1 MNSNSSDLQDFNTGY
16 DDEISIGE
24 LIQKL
29 WRKRGLIVILPLVL
43 AGLTV
48 TGLLMGKATS
58 SEKLSY
64 YIELTGLK
72 DSAYPNGTAFSPQDL
87 LSPQVVTQLVAD
99 FGITD
104 PQLLGKSIAIEFG
117 TPLSMGLLVEYRAAL
132 DANSKASAEE
142 LALIN
147 QRYETRLNDA
157 MRRGLRIAVDY
168 TELGLEKSRGV
179 ELAYALPQVWNS
191 VFSAKFRIF
200 VDSGIAGVP
209 MISEGVDLTTS
220 LGALEA
226 ELQLESIQTGVSL
239 LADDGRFRALE
250 IDGVSPADLQKV
262 IKDFRRIYFE
272 PIYANSFREEVGLAT
287 VYRRDL
293 ELALK
298 ELEAVLAELN
308 DRIFAITEL
317 QKTSSREGPD
327 SSGYA
332 RNSSQLQIE
341 GDALGQLVNLSR
353 TASLSEYLQQSFD
366 KRSEIANEISTIKT
380 RLQKMDANGTKGL
393 SSAFVDMASDR
404 YAAITLKYTQLLKA
418 AKVTAQRETPSLYAV
433 MTQVEGEKL
442 LERRDFLFIAL
453 ALALGGML
461 AVIGALLWPAD
472 KDERA

>member
-1 MNSNSSDLQDFNTGY
+1 MNSNTSDPQDFNSGY

-29 WRKRGLIVILPLVL
+29 WRKRGLIVMLPLVL

-48 TGLLMGKATS
+48 TGLLMGKAAS
-58 SEKLSY
+58 PEKLSY
-64 YIELTGLK
+64 YIELTGVK

-104 PQLLGKSIAIEFG
+104 PQSVGESIAIEYG
-117 TPLSMGLLVEYRAAL
+117 TPLSMGILVEYRAAL

-168 TELGLEKSRGV
+168 TGLGLEKSRGV
-179 ELAYALPQVWNS
+179 ELAYALPRLWNS

-200 VDSGIAGVP
+200 LDSGIAGVP
-209 MISEGVDLTTS
+209 TISEASDLTTS
-220 LGALEA
+220 VGALEA
-226 ELQLESIQTGVSL
+226 ELQLASITAGISV
-239 LADDGRFRALE
+239 LANDRRFRALE
-250 IDGVSPADLQKV
+250 SDGVSPADLQKV
-262 IKDFRRIYFE
+262 ISDFQRIYFE
-272 PIYANSFREEVGLAT
+272 PIYANSFKEAVGLSE

-293 ELALK
+293 KLQLM
-298 ELEAVLAELN
+298 ELEATLSELN
-308 DRIFAITEL
+308 DRIAAITEL
-317 QKTSSREGPD
+317 QKSSAGENTD
-327 SSGYA
+327 STGYA

-366 KRSEIANEISTIKT
+366 QRIEVTNQMAKIET
-380 RLQKMDANGTKGL
+380 RLQKMGANGSGGL
-393 SSAFVDMASDR
+393 SKAFIDSASSR
-404 YAAITLKYTQLLKA
+404 YAAITARYSQLLKA
-418 AKVTAQRETPSLYAV
+418 AKMIAQSETPSLYAV
-433 MTQVEGEKL
+433 MSGVEGEKL
-442 LERRDFLFIAL
+442 LERMDLLFIAL

-461 AVIGALLWPAD
+461 AVIGALLWPV
-472 KDERA
+472 RGSQ